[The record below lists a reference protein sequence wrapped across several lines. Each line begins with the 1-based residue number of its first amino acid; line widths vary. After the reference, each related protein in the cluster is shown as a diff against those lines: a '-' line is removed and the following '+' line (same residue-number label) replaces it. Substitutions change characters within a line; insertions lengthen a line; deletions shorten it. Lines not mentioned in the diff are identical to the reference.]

1 MTFTNKAGTHEAG
14 TPAGHDGPPRPEPR
28 LWRRFLAT
36 FALALIACVG
46 ALAAVI
52 GAVDPYGIRV
62 GAGDAPRP
70 IVDINQRFMY
80 PQLARSTR
88 YDSAVFGTSSLRLLD
103 PQELD
108 GLFGTE
114 SAPVRFANLAMNAA
128 TPWEQMELA
137 RLFLRAR
144 PAPKVLVFGLDLPWC
159 DMEADAPDKRLT
171 FRAFPERFYD
181 DNRWNDWLDTANM
194 KTLEIAA
201 RLVSYDLGLRDVS
214 LREDG
219 YGVFVPP
226 DAAYDAARAHA
237 HIWFEHTS
245 KGRPAAVVPQEPPVI
260 VSEAERAA
268 WRFPAADWLDDLLG
282 RLPAK
287 TRVYLVF
294 PPAHVSAQ
302 PRPGSLAEAQDS
314 TCKARFAAIGARY
327 GATVLDF
334 RKPSSVTQ
342 KDENFWDALH
352 YRVPFASRIAE
363 ALANPFADPQPGDDF
378 YDVVVK
384 RPSRPASSLPS
395 PRR

>member
-1 MTFTNKAGTHEAG
+1 MTVTRKTDPDTQGDSDTQDHAAS
-14 TPAGHDGPPRPEPR
+14 RQ
-28 LWRRFLAT
+28 WRRFIAAFLV
-36 FALALIACVG
+36 ALVVAFGVIAALV
-46 ALAAVI
+46 

-88 YDSAVFGTSSLRLLD
+88 YDSAVFGTSSLRLVD
-103 PQELD
+103 PHELNT
-108 GLFGTE
+108 LFGSE
-114 SAPVRFANLAMNAA
+114 AEPVRFANLAMNAA

-144 PAPKVLVFGLDLPWC
+144 PAPKVLVLGLDRPWC
-159 DMEADAPDKRLT
+159 EPDADAPEKRLT

-181 DNRWNDWLDTANM
+181 ANRWNDWLDTVNL

-201 RLVSYDLGLRDVS
+201 RLVSHDLGLRETS

-237 HIWFEHTS
+237 HIWFDHTS
-245 KGRPAAVVPQEPPVI
+245 RGRPAAVVPQEPPVT
-260 VSEAERAA
+260 VTAEERAA
-268 WRFPAADWLDDLLG
+268 WRFPAAAWLDDLLA
-282 RLPAK
+282 RLPAD

-302 PRPGSLAEAQDS
+302 PQPGSLAEAHDRA
-314 TCKARFAAIGARY
+314 CKARLAQIGAAHD
-327 GATVLDF
+327 ATVLDF
-334 RKPSSVTQ
+334 RKPSAITQ
-342 KDENFWDALH
+342 ADENFWDALH
-352 YRVPFASRIAE
+352 YRLPFASRIAQ
-363 ALANPFADPQPGDDF
+363 ALADPKPGDDF
-378 YDVVVK
+378 YDVV
-384 RPSRPASSLPS
+384 SLPS
-395 PRR
+395 PSPASSAQ